1 MRIAFRILHFANC
14 ILHRDVKPE
23 NFLIGLPGSPNQA
36 IIHMVK
42 CKWYHD
48 DDRISPI
55 EMIKV
60 KL

>member
-1 MRIAFRILHFANC
+1 M

-48 DDRISPI
+48 DYRVSLID
-55 EMIKV
+55 ETKE